1 MYYKIKNHS
10 KLFLFFCVALALSE
24 GGGLVSAEG
33 TPSVSENTGLNDMTV
48 LAKKTGNHVTIEEK
62 STITSNFATG
72 LKYPSSGQ
80 PTEEKGVLYV
90 HDNSL
95 TVSHRTAPIGYSSI
109 TGVEVAPSF
118 APSDDGSVKGIVR
131 IENNETTVKNSNLP
145 DAAVYAVHDLTDN
158 SNGRDSSSLVA
169 EENKLKISDSKV
181 QAVSH
186 IILYSPYSYSQ
197 NSIKNSETMIS
208 HSVINGN
215 LFGTYQREGTS
226 GSIER
231 SKNTI
236 GIYDSTVGAN
246 AMGSNIYNATIFKAE
261 KNNLIFSNSTSS
273 GFLTND
279 YAYGTWGTY
288 QNNVLRVQAGSKA
301 IAVFGESFTNVSPVN
316 TESSSVMV
324 NNKVLFTGKST
335 AGAVLGTV
343 SENTNKL
350 SEASHNLLTIADG
363 SSVYL
368 GVASITTGNVSN
380 NQVNIVNGNAQVLVA
395 GLSTGSGSAEKNI
408 ISLSGARMVP
418 ANNLTALD
426 DNQAYYGNY
435 FISGYLGKGFGSS
448 PVVIAGFTNQGTAS
462 NNEVWVAGDTDLS
475 KADVYGALRSDG
487 TKPEGSGNTFR
498 VGYENGT
505 ASNWNEPKVQGL
517 YHFDK
522 IAFYDLNP
530 QQAGLVITNTLNLP
544 ETVELEM
551 GEKALAKMKGTE
563 GLDEGN
569 NAVSINGTALK
580 KPVVLIDAS
589 KAQTVKGLADL
600 YHNSEKSIENIGT
613 WNYQDGGVTVTGTL
627 GLTLSDN
634 EHVLSYG
641 LHSLDTITYKNIDWL
656 TDGTVLKLNAPENF
670 SLAGTKIDTK
680 NISFTADSLAKIISA
695 GDYSMTLLDTSGNTT
710 LDAVNLTSK
719 KGTWNIGNAL
729 MGTGEAYLADNGNVI
744 YQMDVTQKPDIPEK
758 PIVEATAETHNALIA
773 NEAGLGVLAAGRDRM
788 EAVLT
793 GLPDQ
798 EAGIFTFAN
807 LGGSKERYD
816 TGSSVTTRTW
826 SGLAGAGNERQISN
840 GDLGYALFYEY
851 GQGNYDVDGE
861 SFHGSGDIHYNGGGA
876 MVKLTA
882 RNKNY
887 YEGSFRAGRIKNNAD
902 NVLHDIN
909 GNSYSY
915 HTSTHYWSGHIGI
928 GHIFDLTD
936 EVANESR
943 GGIKRAARDMEI
955 YGKYFQTHMGS
966 NSFMADDV
974 QYSLDSLDSRL
985 LRIGIRVNHRNGQND
1000 FYYGLAWDYEFD
1012 GEGRGCVSLDG
1023 LRAPIE
1029 KTDTGGSSAM
1039 LEVGWKREA
1048 TKDNPWYINTR
1059 LTGYAGEHKG
1069 LGGSL
1074 FVGYYF

>member
-1 MYYKIKNHS
+1 
-10 KLFLFFCVALALSE
+10 
-24 GGGLVSAEG
+24 VSAEG
-33 TPSVSENTGLNDMTV
+33 TPSESKNTGLNDMTV
-48 LAKKTGNHVTIEEK
+48 LAEKTGKQVTIEGNRVLNQ
-62 STITSNFATG
+62 TDINAVR
-72 LKYPSSGQ
+72 LYYPETGQ
-80 PTEEKGVLYV
+80 PNKSGVLYV

-95 TVSHRTAPIGYSSI
+95 TVSNRTAPIGYSSI

-145 DAAVYAVHDLTDN
+145 DATVYAVHDLTDN

-181 QAVSH
+181 QNVSH
-186 IILYSPYSYSQ
+186 IILHSPYSYSQ

-208 HSVINGN
+208 HSVINEN
-215 LFGTYQREGTS
+215 LFGTYQQEGTS

-236 GIYDSTVGAN
+236 GIYDSIVGAN

-261 KNNLIFSNSTSS
+261 KNKLIFSNSTSS

-279 YAYGTWGTY
+279 YAYGTRGTY
-288 QNNVLRVQAGSKA
+288 QNNVLNVQAGSKA
-301 IAVFGESFTNVSPVN
+301 IAVFGESFTNVNPVN

-324 NNKVLFTGKST
+324 SNEVLFTGKST

-418 ANNLTALD
+418 ANHLTALD
-426 DNQAYYGNY
+426 DKQAYYGNY
-435 FISGYLGKGFGSS
+435 FISGYLGKGFDSS

-563 GLDEGN
+563 GLNEGN
-569 NAVSINGTALK
+569 NAVSINGMALK

-600 YHNSEKSIENIGT
+600 YRNSKKSIEKGT
-613 WNYQDGGVTVTGTL
+613 WNYQDGGVTVRGTL

-641 LHSLDTITYKNIDWL
+641 LHSLDTITYKTIDWL
-656 TDGTVLKLNAPENF
+656 TDGTVLKLNTPKNF
-670 SLAGTKIDTK
+670 SLAGTKVDTK

-695 GDYSMTLLDTSGNTT
+695 GDYSMTLLDTSENTT
-710 LDAVNLTSK
+710 LNAVNLTSK

-744 YQMDVTQKPDIPEK
+744 YQMDVTQKPDIPKK
-758 PIVEATAETHNALIA
+758 PIVEATTETHNALIA
-773 NEAGLGVLAAGRDRM
+773 NEAGLGILTAGRDRM

-816 TGSSVTTRTW
+816 TGSSLTTRTW
-826 SGLAGAGNERQISN
+826 SGLAGAGNERPISN

-861 SFHGSGDIHYNGGGA
+861 SFLGSGDIHYNGGGA
-876 MVKLTA
+876 MVRLTA

-909 GNSYSY
+909 GNPYSY

-936 EVANESR
+936 KMANESR
-943 GGIKRAARDMEI
+943 GGIKRAARDMEV

-966 NSFMADDV
+966 NSFMAGDV

-985 LRIGIRVNHRNGQND
+985 LRIGTRVNHRSGQND

-1039 LEVGWKREA
+1039 LEAGWKREA

-1059 LTGYAGEHKG
+1059 ITGYAGEHKG

>member
-1 MYYKIKNHS
+1 MYYRIKNHS

-48 LAKKTGNHVTIEEK
+48 LAEKTGNHVTIEEK

-90 HDNSL
+90 HDNSI
-95 TVSHRTAPIGYSSI
+95 TVSNRTAPIGYSSI
-109 TGVEVAPSF
+109 TGVQVTPSF
-118 APSDDGSVKGIVR
+118 ALSDDDSVKGIVR

-145 DAAVYAVHDLTDN
+145 DTAVYAVHDLTDN
-158 SNGRDSSSLVA
+158 SNGRDSSSLMA
-169 EENKLKISDSKV
+169 ANNRLTIS
-181 QAVSH
+181 
-186 IILYSPYSYSQ
+186 
-197 NSIKNSETMIS
+197 
-208 HSVINGN
+208 
-215 LFGTYQREGTS
+215 
-226 GSIER
+226 
-231 SKNTI
+231 
-236 GIYDSTVGAN
+236 DSTVGEVVHVTLEGPYIN
-246 AMGSNIYNATIFKAE
+246 SQNII
-261 KNNLIFSNSTSS
+261 
-273 GFLTND
+273 
-279 YAYGTWGTY
+279 
-288 QNNVLRVQAGSKA
+288 QNNVTNVVNSTVKGGLYGTLQHYSRPFGSLERLDNTICITKSTVGA
-301 IAVFGESFTNVSPVN
+301 DKYGFMGSFTNGAANSFTAKNNKLTFSDSTSNGIYSIQDYVYGTTGNFQNNILRLENGAKAYVVVGENFVN
-316 TESSSVMV
+316 NDKNDISSSSIMNDNEVI
-324 NNKVLFTGKST
+324 LTGGST
-335 AGAVLGTV
+335 AGYVSAVE
-343 SENTNKL
+343 SEDTNEASRASGNKL
-350 SEASHNLLTIADG
+350 IVSDG
-363 SSVYL
+363 STL
-368 GVASITTGNVSN
+368 RFGAAATTTGTAEN
-380 NQVNIVNGNAQVLVA
+380 NRINLENSTAQVLIA
-395 GLSTGSGSAEKNI
+395 AQATGSGSVNNNI
-408 ISLSGARMVP
+408 VSLSGK
-418 ANNLTALD
+418 ANLFSADDLKALD
-426 DNQAYYGNY
+426 GNQISYGN
-435 FISGYLGKGFGSS
+435 GDFGSS
-448 PVVIAGFTNQGTAS
+448 PVVIAGFTNQGTAR

-475 KADVYGALRSDG
+475 QADVYGALQSDG
-487 TKPEGSGNTFR
+487 KKPKGNGNTFR
-498 VGYENGT
+498 VAYENGS
-505 ASNWNEPKVQGL
+505 ASSWNEPEVHGL

-522 IAFYDLNP
+522 IVFYDLNP

-544 ETVELEM
+544 ENVKLEM
-551 GEKALAKMKGTE
+551 EEKALSKMKGTE

-656 TDGTVLKLNAPENF
+656 TDGTVLKLNAPGNF
-670 SLAGTKIDTK
+670 SLAGTKVDTK
-680 NISFTADSLAKIISA
+680 NISFTADSLAKIIST

-758 PIVEATAETHNALIA
+758 PVVEATAETHNALIA

-816 TGSSVTTRTW
+816 TGSSLTTRTW

-943 GGIKRAARDMEI
+943 GGIKRTARDMEV
-955 YGKYFQTHMGS
+955 YGKYFRTHMGS

-974 QYSLDSLDSRL
+974 QYNLDSLDSRIF
-985 LRIGIRVNHRNGQND
+985 RIGTRVNNRSGQND